1 MLTIDFYNIM
11 LYNIN
16 VRKRKI
22 MEEYDYGRYT

>member
-16 VRKRKI
+16 VRKRKV
-22 MEEYDYGRYT
+22 MEEYNYGGYP